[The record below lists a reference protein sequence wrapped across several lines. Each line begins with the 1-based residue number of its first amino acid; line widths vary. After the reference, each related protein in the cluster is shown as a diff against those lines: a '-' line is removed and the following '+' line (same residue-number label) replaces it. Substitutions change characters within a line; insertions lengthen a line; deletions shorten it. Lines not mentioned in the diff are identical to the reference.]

1 VGIAQAALARPLVA
15 RQQPLAAPPFC
26 APQVKLLDRSSP
38 FTSKANVVA
47 YYRHVPFA
55 SDDPADA
62 ARHRAPGPIG
72 TTRIEEAFVHE
83 LPEEF
88 VGSVFAQADLVAY
101 ERDLGV
107 WVYLVSPALALL
119 DSREHLSALVVG
131 KLCRHYA
138 PLPLVPPP
146 IVRLPDR
153 TATCPRRRVGD
164 GAIFE
169 VRQVC
174 SKNRP
179 FGGCVAPREVVALS
193 ATTPHKSVEK
203 GVQEMQ
209 FLQIEQRISIEQVA
223 HAFLEKYL

>member
-1 VGIAQAALARPLVA
+1 MRLQPEGGLAQAALTRQLVA

-146 IVRLPDR
+146 IVRLPDHTTIHSPDAAR
-153 TATCPRRRVGD
+153 TGAGATCPSLFLVLLTEARPQAEMRRGV
-164 GAIFE
+164 F
-169 VRQVC
+169 
-174 SKNRP
+174 SN
-179 FGGCVAPREVVALS
+179 S
-193 ATTPHKSVEK
+193 AQSERRWYVPKTES
-203 GVQEMQ
+203 
-209 FLQIEQRISIEQVA
+209 
-223 HAFLEKYL
+223 